1 MSFSDEKVEQV
12 WNKGTAV
19 PNYDPNVWRKDTC
32 GAWINHTTRNGRRD
46 NPVDYEWEI
55 DHIDP
60 NGGDDVANL
69 RPLQWK
75 NNLSKGEG
83 KLGCAVT
90 SDGNHN
96 VLKQ

>member
-75 NNLSKGEG
+75 NNEDKGQG
-83 KLGCAVT
+83 RLNCSVT
-90 SDGNHN
+90 S
-96 VLKQ
+96 QMETTIY